1 MLYFYKLYNIF
12 VCCGRLNLFI
22 IPTGKLQKAE
32 YILSSLIYNSG
43 ATGKEAVA
51 ILLPAVSVCFHAQ
64 YIH

>member
-1 MLYFYKLYNIF
+1 MLYFFKLYNTF

-43 ATGKEAVA
+43 ATGEEAVA
-51 ILLPAVSVCFHAQ
+51 ILLPAVSVRAQ